1 MAQAKMKDMTVG
13 SPMKL
18 ILNFCIPVYFGML
31 FQQFYSIV
39 DTMIVGKVLG
49 VDALAAV
56 GATGSLTF
64 MIIGLCNGIASGF
77 AIPIAQR
84 FGAKDEKGLKAAI
97 ANGIYLGIIIFT
109 IITILVTVFCFP
121 ILRMMN
127 TPANIIEESHKY
139 LFIIFMGLPVTFFYN
154 YFSGVMRSLGN
165 SKTPLYFL
173 LAASGLN
180 IVLDVVCIITFG
192 MGVEGA
198 AYATVFSQLVA
209 AIGSGIYMWK
219 KYAVLHM
226 TSKERKVNFKSMGTL
241 MYMGLPMG
249 LQYSITA
256 IGTVFMQIAVNGLG
270 SVSVAAVTAGI
281 RIDSFFFAIFDA
293 LGATMA
299 TFGGQN
305 VGARKLERV
314 KKGLGC
320 ACIIGSVYSAFAFV
334 ILNLTSPKLALLFV
348 DASETAL
355 IANIVKY
362 TMFESA
368 FFIPLALVNCIR
380 YMIQGMGFSM
390 FAFCAGIME
399 LIARSSVALIL
410 VPMLGFTGACLA
422 GPIAWIMAD
431 VYLIPA
437 FFHVYHLLQKRFE
450 AEKEAGIFA

>member
-84 FGAKDEKGLKAAI
+84 FGAKDEKGLKTAI
-97 ANGIYLGIIIFT
+97 ANGIYLGIIVFT

-139 LFIIFMGLPVTFFYN
+139 LFIIFIGLPVTFFYN

-198 AYATVFSQLVA
+198 AYATFFSQLVA

-219 KYAVLHM
+219 KYTVLHM
-226 TSKERKVNFKSMGTL
+226 TSKERKVDFKSMGTL

-270 SVSVAAVTAGI
+270 SVCVAAVTAGI

-450 AEKEAGIFA
+450 AEKEAGVFA

>member
-1 MAQAKMKDMTVG
+1 M
-13 SPMKL
+13 
-18 ILNFCIPVYFGML
+18 
-31 FQQFYSIV
+31 
-39 DTMIVGKVLG
+39 
-49 VDALAAV
+49 
-56 GATGSLTF
+56 
-64 MIIGLCNGIASGF
+64 
-77 AIPIAQR
+77 
-84 FGAKDEKGLKAAI
+84 
-97 ANGIYLGIIIFT
+97 
-109 IITILVTVFCFP
+109 
-121 ILRMMN
+121 
-127 TPANIIEESHKY
+127 
-139 LFIIFMGLPVTFFYN
+139 
-154 YFSGVMRSLGN
+154 
-165 SKTPLYFL
+165 
-173 LAASGLN
+173 N
-180 IVLDVVCIITFG
+180 IVLDVICIISFG

-198 AYATVFSQLVA
+198 AYATVFSQFVA
-209 AIGSGIYMWK
+209 ALGSGTYMWK

-226 TSKERKVNFKSMGTL
+226 TKEERRADLKSMGTL
-241 MYMGLPMG
+241 LYMGLPMG

-320 ACIIGSVYSAFAFV
+320 ACIIGSVYSIFAFA
-334 ILNLTSPKLALLFV
+334 ILNLSSPKLALLFV

-355 IANIVKY
+355 IANVVKY
-362 TMFESA
+362 TMFESL
-368 FFIPLALVNCIR
+368 FFIPLALVNCVR

-422 GPIAWIMAD
+422 GPVAWVMAD
-431 VYLIPA
+431 IYLIPA

-450 AEKEAGIFA
+450 AQKDTGVFAEA

>member
-1 MAQAKMKDMTVG
+1 MTVG

-18 ILNFCIPVYFGML
+18 ILNFCIPIYFGML

-97 ANGIYLGIIIFT
+97 VNGIYLGIIIFT

-154 YFSGVMRSLGN
+154 YFSGVMRSFGN

-226 TSKERKVNFKSMGTL
+226 TSKERKVDFKSIGTL

-270 SVSVAAVTAGI
+270 SVCVAAVTAGI

-320 ACIIGSVYSAFAFV
+320 ACIIGSAYSAFALV

-450 AEKEAGIFA
+450 AEKEAGVFA